1 MVNVKFM
8 KMERNDK
15 IILGSLLAV
24 TLLTVFSIYTTNL
37 AVNAPHEEYVWIQTC
52 YSTTDYASG
61 VNITQIVT
69 RNRGILYYAGNYDFN
84 SGNYTIY
91 SEGEPGWL
99 YRKITK
105 IEILTEQKRLEAE
118 LKEP

>member
-37 AVNAPHEEYVWIQTC
+37 AVNAPHEEDLWIRSC
-52 YSTTDYASG
+52 YRTTDYASG

-69 RNRGILYYAGNYDFN
+69 ESGIVYYAGHYDFN
-84 SGNYTIY
+84 GGNYTVY

-99 YRKITK
+99 YRKITSF
-105 IEILTEQKRLEAE
+105 EIRDQDTT
-118 LKEP
+118 

>member
-1 MVNVKFM
+1 MVNVKPM
-8 KMERNDK
+8 KMTNFDK
-15 IILGSLLAV
+15 IFLGAILAV
-24 TLLTVFSIYTTNL
+24 TLFTIFSIYTTNL
-37 AVNAPHEEYVWIQTC
+37 AVNAPHEEYLWIQTC

-69 RNRGILYYAGNYDFN
+69 NNRGILYYAGHYDFN

-99 YRKITK
+99 YRKITSF
-105 IEILTEQKRLEAE
+105 EILDQDTT
-118 LKEP
+118 

>member
-8 KMERNDK
+8 KMERNDQ

-24 TLLTVFSIYTTNL
+24 TLFTIFSIYTTNL
-37 AVNAPHEEYVWIQTC
+37 AVNAPHEEYLWIQTN
-52 YSTTDYASG
+52 YTTTDYASG

-69 RNRGILYYAGNYDFN
+69 RNRGILYYAGHYVLD
-84 SGNYTIY
+84 SGNYTVY

-105 IEILTEQKRLEAE
+105 VEIWV
-118 LKEP
+118 P

>member
-1 MVNVKFM
+1 MVHVKLM
-8 KMERNDK
+8 KMERKDK
-15 IILGSLLAV
+15 IFIGAVLAGA
-24 TLLTVFSIYTTNL
+24 LLTVFSIYTTNL
-37 AVNAPHEEYVWIQTC
+37 AVNAPHEEYLWISTC

-69 RNRGILYYAGNYDFN
+69 QNRGIMYYAGIYDFE

-99 YRKITK
+99 YRKITSSVR
-105 IEILTEQKRLEAE
+105 I
-118 LKEP
+118 P